1 MTYILM
7 CTCTCYPF
15 SDHSLEC
22 TTTPSSKPTTDVSFH
37 SQPKE
42 GALNAASQS
51 PQAINT
57 PRSAYLGSSSPSSTY
72 LGTES
77 PQLSYLGCSTP
88 VVDFVGTD
96 PTPLASNPLQPM
108 PSQGSPQASYRTD
121 ILSHPNYNHI
131 LYQHPQTNQDGPVM
145 GQQKAPVNG
154 FDVGMLG
161 LGGSPVLCRR
171 LPQGTPGSPV
181 LSRQASLGQ
190 GSQQSPVLTRQPSL
204 GQPIQSS
211 PMLGRQPLDNPQGS
225 PVMGR
230 HSSMTHVSQRSP
242 VLDSHPTHSGYTT
255 PDERHG
261 NLSRQSSSSGYQGP
275 PTPCFPVSPT
285 PYQDERVIGTGVGFR
300 QGSPAPG
307 VQPQLPEKRRMSS
320 GDRPNGGL
328 SYGTVNGRIR
338 SPASGGSTPS
348 YFHTLSDFSRFNT
361 LGKNA
366 SGTINCIAALYQ
378 LYITTSKPPPST
390 AFLSN

>member
-1 MTYILM
+1 MI
-7 CTCTCYPF
+7 CTCICYPF
-15 SDHSLEC
+15 SDQSLEHSIG
-22 TTTPSSKPTTDVSFH
+22 TPSKPTTDVSFH

-42 GALNAASQS
+42 GAHNAATLSSQ
-51 PQAINT
+51 ALNT
-57 PRSAYLGSSSPSSTY
+57 PKSPYPVSSSPTSTY

-77 PQLSYLGCSTP
+77 PQLSYLGCSAP
-88 VVDFVGTD
+88 VVDFVRTD
-96 PTPLASNPLQPM
+96 PTPLASNPVQTM
-108 PSQGSPQASYRTD
+108 PSHGSPQASYRTD
-121 ILSHPNYNHI
+121 ILTHPNYNHM
-131 LYQHPQTNQDGPVM
+131 LHQHPHANQDGPM
-145 GQQKAPVNG
+145 TGQQKPPMNG
-154 FDVGMLG
+154 FDVTALG
-161 LGGSPVLCRR
+161 LGGSPVLCRH
-171 LPQGTPGSPV
+171 PSQGIPGSPV

-190 GSQQSPVLTRQPSL
+190 GSQQSPVLSRQPSL
-204 GQPIQSS
+204 GQPLQSS
-211 PMLGRQPLDNPQGS
+211 PVLGRQPSIGNPQGS
-225 PVMGR
+225 PIMGH
-230 HSSMTHVSQRSP
+230 HSSLTQVSQRSP
-242 VLDSHPTHSGYTT
+242 ILDSHPMHSGYTT

-285 PYQDERVIGTGVGFR
+285 PYQDERVIGTGGGFR

-328 SYGTVNGRIR
+328 SYGTLNGRIR

-366 SGTINCIAALYQ
+366 IDTIK
-378 LYITTSKPPPST
+378 YI
-390 AFLSN
+390 

>member
-1 MTYILM
+1 MG
-7 CTCTCYPF
+7 
-15 SDHSLEC
+15 HSIS
-22 TTTPSSKPTTDVSFH
+22 TPSKPTTDLSVH

-42 GALNAASQS
+42 GGHNSANLSSQALNTPKSAS
-51 PQAINT
+51 
-57 PRSAYLGSSSPSSTY
+57 LGSSSPTSTY
-72 LGTES
+72 LRTEI
-77 PQLSYLGCSTP
+77 PQLSYLGSNTP
-88 VVDFVGTD
+88 VADYMGSD
-96 PTPLASNPLQPM
+96 PTPLASSPVQTM
-108 PSQGSPQASYRTD
+108 PSDGSPQVNYRTD

-131 LYQHPQTNQDGPVM
+131 HYQQPHVNQDGPMM
-145 GQQKAPVNG
+145 GQQKPPMNG
-154 FDVGMLG
+154 LEVRTVG
-161 LGGSPVLCRR
+161 LGGSPILCRR
-171 LPQGTPGSPV
+171 LSQGHLGSPV

-190 GSQQSPVLTRQPSL
+190 GAQQSPVLSRQPSL

-211 PMLGRQPLDNPQGS
+211 PVLSRQPSIGNPQGS
-225 PVMGR
+225 PIMGH
-230 HSSMTHVSQRSP
+230 HSSMTQVSQRSP
-242 VLDSHPTHSGYTT
+242 ISDSHLMHSGYTT

-275 PTPCFPVSPT
+275 PTPCFPVTPT
-285 PYQDERVIGTGVGFR
+285 PYQDERIIGTGIGFQ

-328 SYGTVNGRIR
+328 SYGTLNGRIR

-366 SGTINCIAALYQ
+366 IS
-378 LYITTSKPPPST
+378 TTDYV
-390 AFLSN
+390 ADLIE